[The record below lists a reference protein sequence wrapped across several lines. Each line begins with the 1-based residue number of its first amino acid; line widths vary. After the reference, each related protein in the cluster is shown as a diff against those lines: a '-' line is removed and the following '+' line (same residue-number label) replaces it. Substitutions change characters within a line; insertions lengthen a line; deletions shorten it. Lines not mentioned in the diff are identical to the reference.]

1 MKLIAVLVVVV
12 ASLISKESWPISL
25 LITAV
30 CVVIMRNDLKK
41 H

>member
-12 ASLISKESWPISL
+12 ASLVSSESWPISL
-25 LITAV
+25 IIIGV
-30 CVVIMRNDLKK
+30 CAVIMRNDLKK